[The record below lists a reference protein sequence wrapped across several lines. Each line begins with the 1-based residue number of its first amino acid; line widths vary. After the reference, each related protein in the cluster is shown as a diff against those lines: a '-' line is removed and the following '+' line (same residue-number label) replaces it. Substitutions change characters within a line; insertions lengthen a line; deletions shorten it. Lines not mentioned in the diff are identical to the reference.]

1 MPETARLTDERLFHD
16 RQAAERA
23 ASFRLGRADLVFAD
37 HAYLDHESWIRPALA
52 KLGDPKGK
60 RALDYG
66 YRRVAWYPD
75 GTDGWAEA
83 GLPLELVAP
92 E

>member
-66 YRRVAWYPD
+66 CGHGMAAVVLARREEGPKR
-75 GTDGWAEA
+75 
-83 GLPLELVAP
+83 
-92 E
+92 